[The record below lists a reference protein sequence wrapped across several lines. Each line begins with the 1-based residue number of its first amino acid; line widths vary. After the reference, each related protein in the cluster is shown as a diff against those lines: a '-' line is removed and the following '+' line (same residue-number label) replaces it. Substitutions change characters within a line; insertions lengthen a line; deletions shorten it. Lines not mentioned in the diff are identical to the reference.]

1 MYVLCIMKVI
11 HKKTFQK
18 KWLNLLF
25 YFVRQSFTESMIL
38 LDLVTRTKPAVLS
51 LNKLASPSLPF
62 RRWLATRCLKV
73 RPLAVALCAIPL
85 LSAFA
90 RTIPSNVDS
99 RSFVASLCA
108 MTALMD
114 STLALLRC
122 ILTTTVVHISCLVGY
137 HLQQLDSPP
146 SKSTQISMHTG
157 TGVPCQ
163 VMFTHLRLCITSR
176 DQIAD
181 RRSCIQELLNRNAR
195 GARTAIRYHWGF
207 TLASVGC
214 LKAQSTS
221 LQLLYTAGGNTPI
234 DSIASVC
241 RCAHLTSKTN
251 FPLRRLSKRFF
262 ELPFQN
268 LPDRFRLFIFW
279 TTAKHSL
286 KLWKHQAAL
295 ACVGH
300 SSPHAT
306 SKPRAIFHDV
316 NPAQTTSLWATLRT
330 FLGKSLV
337 HV

>member
-1 MYVLCIMKVI
+1 
-11 HKKTFQK
+11 
-18 KWLNLLF
+18 
-25 YFVRQSFTESMIL
+25 
-38 LDLVTRTKPAVLS
+38 
-51 LNKLASPSLPF
+51 
-62 RRWLATRCLKV
+62 
-73 RPLAVALCAIPL
+73 
-85 LSAFA
+85 
-90 RTIPSNVDS
+90 
-99 RSFVASLCA
+99 
-108 MTALMD
+108 MD

-122 ILTTTVVHISCLVGY
+122 ILTTTVVHISWDIICSSLTVHRARALRYRCVLG
-137 HLQQLDSPP
+137 PN
-146 SKSTQISMHTG
+146 I
-157 TGVPCQ
+157 PCQ

-181 RRSCIQELLNRNAR
+181 RRARSVTKRSCIQELLNRNAR

-221 LQLLYTAGGNTPI
+221 LQLLYTGRGNTPS

-251 FPLRRLSKRFF
+251 FPLRKLSKRFF

-286 KLWKHQAAL
+286 KLWKQQAAL

-316 NPAQTTSLWATLRT
+316 KPAQTTSLWATLSYLIFIFGCLWSFFFFRR
-330 FLGKSLV
+330 FCWAS
-337 HV
+337 